1 MAGYRAQGRA
11 VVANSRNIDPPGSIL
26 PLDAARAPAAQPGWG
41 IPDRVPDAD
50 PLCRGRGGLSAR
62 QSRQWQDGT
71 CCAVKGLLI
80 LCAVPGG
87 IHHSVVVVRDLEAS
101 LRFYRDGV
109 GLDLLRDRQVE
120 GDWPDLFEAPSRRVR
135 AVFLGDAGVPDDHAG
150 VLELNVF
157 DGDVPAGPPPSP
169 PRTGFFLLSFFV
181 DVEATLSRLAALGL
195 GGPPRR
201 VTQPTP
207 RGPVTLA
214 TVRDP
219 DGLLVL
225 LTPGSI
231 TRSA

>member
-1 MAGYRAQGRA
+1 VPRA
-11 VVANSRNIDPPGSIL
+11 
-26 PLDAARAPAAQPGWG
+26 
-41 IPDRVPDAD
+41 
-50 PLCRGRGGLSAR
+50 
-62 QSRQWQDGT
+62 
-71 CCAVKGLLI
+71 
-80 LCAVPGG
+80 

-101 LRFYRDGV
+101 LRFYRDGL
-109 GLDLLRDRQVE
+109 GLDLLLDRQVE
-120 GDWPDLFEAPSRRVR
+120 GDWPELLDAPARSLR
-135 AVFLGDAGVPDDHAG
+135 AVFLGDPQVPDDHAG

-201 VTQPTP
+201 VTQATP
-207 RGPVTLA
+207 NGPITVA

-231 TRSA
+231 TQSA

>member
-1 MAGYRAQGRA
+1 MMVGAGSGPGR
-11 VVANSRNIDPPGSIL
+11 VGDGKT
-26 PLDAARAPAAQPGWG
+26 ARAAGQGSLALY
-41 IPDRVPDAD
+41 AM
-50 PLCRGRGGLSAR
+50 
-62 QSRQWQDGT
+62 
-71 CCAVKGLLI
+71 
-80 LCAVPGG
+80 PGG
-87 IHHSVVVVRDLEAS
+87 IHHAVVVVRDLEAS
-101 LRFYRDGV
+101 LRFYRDGL
-109 GLDLLRDRQVE
+109 GLDLLQDRQAE
-120 GDWPDLFEAPSRRVR
+120 GDWPDLFGAPSRRVH

-157 DGDVPAGPPPSP
+157 DGDVPEGPPPSP

-181 DVEATLSRLAALGL
+181 DVEATLGRRAALGL

-201 VTQPTP
+201 VTQSTP

>member
-1 MAGYRAQGRA
+1 
-11 VVANSRNIDPPGSIL
+11 
-26 PLDAARAPAAQPGWG
+26 
-41 IPDRVPDAD
+41 
-50 PLCRGRGGLSAR
+50 
-62 QSRQWQDGT
+62 
-71 CCAVKGLLI
+71 
-80 LCAVPGG
+80 VPGG
-87 IHHSVVVVRDLEAS
+87 IHHSVVVVGDLGAS
-101 LRFYRDGV
+101 LRFYRDGL
-109 GLDLLRDRQVE
+109 GLDLLVDRQVE
-120 GDWPDLFEAPSRRVR
+120 GDWPDLFDAPGRRVR
-135 AVFLGDAGVPDDHAG
+135 AVFLGDAAVPDDQAG

-157 DGDVPAGPPPSP
+157 DGDLPAGPPPSP

-201 VTQPTP
+201 VTQSTP
-207 RGPVTLA
+207 RGTITLA